1 MTEQRNACIVIP
13 IYKDLSAWEQ
23 QALANNLEILHSHHA
38 TFIYPEGYDIGRLHG
53 AYPHV
58 ELLAVSDE
66 WLGKKHGIDGYNRMM
81 LSEKFY
87 GLFASYRYI
96 LICHTDAW
104 IFRDE
109 VAEWCARDYDLV
121 AAPWPTRPI
130 YRYLPFWL
138 LKPFAYKSNPRSP
151 FRRQDLCGHVG
162 NGGLSLRKV
171 ETFRKACIDY
181 RRAIEYYYGECDVY
195 EDVFWAMVPKL
206 SYPHEDEALRFAFDN
221 KPAHLFGRNGKRLP
235 MGCHGFQHPRRLK
248 FWQKFIDIDFDT
260 LTAR

>member
-1 MTEQRNACIVIP
+1 MISQRNACIVIP
-13 IYKDLSAWEQ
+13 IYKDLAAWEQ
-23 QALANNLEILHSHHA
+23 KALANNLQILSNHQA
-38 TFIYPEGYDIGRLHG
+38 AFIYPEGYDISRLQG
-53 AYPHV
+53 EYPHV
-58 ELLAVSDE
+58 DLLGVTDE

-109 VAEWCARDYDLV
+109 VAEWCARDYDVV

-138 LKPFAYKSNPRSP
+138 LKPFASKKNSRAP
-151 FRRQDLCGHVG
+151 FRRRDLCGHVG

-171 ETFRKACIDY
+171 EAFRKAVSITG
-181 RRAIEYYYGECDVY
+181 RRLLITMAN
-195 EDVFWAMVPKL
+195 AMSTKTCFGPWCPSFLVPKKRRL
-206 SYPHEDEALRFAFDN
+206 CALRSTTSRRTCSSATEN
-221 KPAHLFGRNGKRLP
+221 GCLWAATVSSIPA
-235 MGCHGFQHPRRLK
+235 
-248 FWQKFIDIDFDT
+248 
-260 LTAR
+260 A